1 LTTLLELNG
10 SHAAAAAA
18 AAAAADVALGMGK
31 ERGKWR
37 R

>member
-10 SHAAAAAA
+10 SHAAAAA